1 MYRVSRAPEYHTR
14 NDRENIGADF
24 GERKGDKGDQAFAE
38 EVCLFHVTDETVDSF
53 DSSFCT
59 SADGFLT
66 FGLDNLHDSGGEK
79 V

>member
-14 NDRENIGADF
+14 HVGENIGTDV
-24 GERKGDKGDQAFAE
+24 GERKGNKGDQAFAE
-38 EVCLFHVTDETVDSF
+38 EVCLFHVTDETIDSF
-53 DSSFCT
+53 DSSLRT

-66 FGLDNLHDSGGEK
+66 FGLDFVHDSGGEK